1 MRIRLIT
8 VEEFDS
14 IKDAALHYGRA
25 PRIFSRKL
33 KGGEDIPTLYGHI
46 IKIEAIDGKTD
57 DVTGIVREHT
67 DQPEE
72 NIPLGAVEVR
82 GGGGWFQ
89 QALGKAA
96 TAVHGQLRKFYQPRN
111 VD

>member
-1 MRIRLIT
+1 MRIRLTT

-25 PRIFSRKL
+25 PRILSRLL
-33 KGGEDIPTLYGHI
+33 KGGGGIPTLYGHI

-57 DVTGIVREHT
+57 DVTGTVREHT
-67 DQPEE
+67 DQLEE
-72 NIPLGAVEVR
+72 NIPLGVVEVR

-89 QALGKAA
+89 QTLGKAA
-96 TAVHGQLRKFYQPRN
+96 TAVHGQFRKFYKPNN